1 MRKTI
6 RTFTLAMLSVF
17 STIAQNQNSSSC
29 GTGAPPAEW
38 DNWFNNAVKEYVKN
52 MQNNKAQLV
61 THEIPVIVHIIHFG
75 DPVGTY
81 PNIDTNQLKSQLRIL
96 NEDFSGTGYN
106 VGNVPQAFSNLVVN
120 TGITFCR
127 ATLNPQG
134 GALPERGLQRVNAQT
149 NTWPNPATTTLSIK
163 TYMETYVKPSTIF
176 DPIRYLNIWISDK
189 SPNEPL
195 NGYATYPSGTSLPGV
210 PASEIGTANTD
221 GIWIWTKAFG
231 DTGTT
236 QSPYDKGRTL
246 THEMGHWLGLR
257 HIWGDGNCYTDYCS
271 DTPPAKNINTGCPA
285 TPTNVN
291 LCGFGQ
297 SPFGEMTMNF
307 MDGTE
312 DACKYMFT
320 PQQNI
325 RMQTAL
331 SQCNY
336 RNALGTHNLCVPSLA
351 SPSPAVAGFSLNSVP
366 CIGSPFTPFNTS
378 SGNPPPTYIWSS
390 TPPMVFNP
398 APSVANPAISINTP
412 GNYTLSLIATNSLSS
427 NTYTMAINTVTTCPF
442 APTCLDSIS
451 TFKNTDTL
459 SLYAAPVSTLV
470 SACQG
475 TNTGYLTGTNCY
487 FDKEFA
493 QFFPPSSYSATP
505 SPQINS
511 AIILFDKLGTSGN
524 PSTPITC
531 RIYGGNNT
539 MGPGAQIGSKSETL
553 GSILAWPSTNNINF
567 MGDPN
572 YITAGP
578 VIPFRYDFQSP
589 VIPNNNSGFFIA
601 IEEPYFSSG
610 DAIRIYSSRKAVS
623 SLDSN
628 AWFLQFNNTWR
639 TFRTFRNAKIQLGIM
654 PIITCSPING
664 LNEIGDEFSQ
674 NVNLMPNPG
683 TGYFQLIFTLP
694 NSENITMEISNAM
707 GQQITKA
714 KMPNTSRA
722 VYDLDLSSC
731 SDGIYLLEIQTETK
745 RLVKKLVINR

>member
-1 MRKTI
+1 M
-6 RTFTLAMLSVF
+6 LAAVSMN
-17 STIAQNQNSSSC
+17 AQQQQQGTC

-38 DNWFNNAVKEYVKN
+38 ENWFNNAVQEYVKN
-52 MQNNKAQLV
+52 MQNGKSQLV

-75 DPVGTY
+75 EAIGTY
-81 PNIDTNQLKSQLRIL
+81 PNIDTNQLKSQLKVL
-96 NEDFSGTGYN
+96 NQDFSGTGFN
-106 VGNVPQAFSNLVVN
+106 VGNVPSAFSNLVAN

-134 GALPERGLQRVNAQT
+134 GALPERGLQRINAQT

-195 NGYATYPSGTSLPGV
+195 NGYATYPAGTSLQGV
-210 PASEIGTANTD
+210 PAGEIGTAGTD

-231 DTGTT
+231 DTGTL
-236 QSPYDKGRTL
+236 QAPYNKGRTL
-246 THEMGHWLGLR
+246 THEVGHWLGLR
-257 HIWGDGNCYTDYCS
+257 HIWGDGNCFTDYCS

-291 LCGFGQ
+291 NCGVGQ

-331 SQCNY
+331 SQCNF

-351 SPSPAVAGFSLNSVP
+351 SPSPAVAGFSLNSTP
-366 CIGSPFTPFNTS
+366 CIGTPFTPFNTS

-398 APSVANPAISINTP
+398 APSVANPAISISTP
-412 GNYTLSLIATNSLSS
+412 GNYTLSLIATNSLST
-427 NTYTMAINTVTTCPF
+427 NTYTMAINNVTTCPF

-451 TFKNTDTL
+451 LLKSTDTL
-459 SLYAAPVSTLV
+459 SLFKAPTNSITLG
-470 SACQG
+470 CQG
-475 TNTGYLTGTNCY
+475 PNTGFLTGTNCY
-487 FDKEFA
+487 ADKEFA

-505 SPQINS
+505 SPQLNS
-511 AIILFDKLGTSGN
+511 VIVLFDKQGTSGN
-524 PSTPITC
+524 PSTPVAC
-531 RIYGGNNT
+531 RVYGGNNT
-539 MGPGAQIGSKSETL
+539 MGPGAQIGVKTESL
-553 GSILAWPSTNNINF
+553 GSITAWPSTNNVPF
-567 MGDPN
+567 MGNPA
-572 YITAGP
+572 YITPGQ
-578 VIPFRYDFQSP
+578 VIPFRYDFQTP
-589 VIPNNNSGFFIA
+589 VIANNNSGFFVA
-601 IEEPYFSSG
+601 VEAPYFSPG
-610 DAIRIYSSRKAVS
+610 DSIRIYSTRKAVS

-639 TFRTFRNAKIQLGIM
+639 TFRTFRSAKIQLGIM

-664 LNEIGDEFSQ
+664 ISESASAFGS

-683 TGYFQLIFTLP
+683 TGDFQLIFTFDKP
-694 NSENITMEISNAM
+694 ENIRLRISNAL
-707 GQQITKA
+707 GQEVTQA
-714 KMPNTSRA
+714 SMPNTTRS
-722 VYDLDLSSC
+722 VYNLDLNSC
-731 SDGIYLLEIQTETK
+731 ADGVYLLDIQSEGK
-745 RLVKKLVINR
+745 HVVKKLIISR